1 VTGRIIDVR
10 SRELVEV
17 LGPGALE
24 RRDPRGATQRQAW
37 ASPSTPQIEEWN
49 AEQAFRFGYCAN
61 VIAYRCVQLRANA
74 IASVPIVAG
83 RKMGDAASIRLD
95 APITKL
101 LGPPP
106 GGPAPKLSARK
117 LLRWTMAQ
125 EIVTGRRAWEIETAP
140 NSDRIVGLWPLA
152 IANLQAFPS
161 KGGTEWFR
169 VFEYGTGN
177 EAVKYSP
184 DQIFYSWDPSGTDF
198 RKAESELQAAR
209 FDLSLVNLCDRYGI
223 GFLRNNAVP
232 AAIIT
237 VTAFPDD
244 DHRQRF
250 TRNWS
255 SDYGGPDNSGR
266 VAINE
271 VGADGDGPVGESIDV
286 KVLGLSAKDSRL
298 VETRKDAMV
307 EIAIALGT
315 PWSKL
320 DASGRTFDNAE
331 VEDRA
336 WWETTLLPD
345 LVDLQDDIN
354 MQLAPRLGDEVCWF
368 DLRQVPALARRIKP
382 ITQEVG
388 APALLFA
395 RIMKINE
402 ARADYGLEL
411 LPDGDR
417 FLTDE
422 EVAVLQ
428 GWGLE
433 GGSTD
438 EVARAAL
445 AELEQRMP
453 PASAEPPPVHTAI
466 HTAETRILDPEQL
479 EQRRARIWRT
489 NDAVATAIEGRW
501 ARAMRRMFGK
511 QLDATLARLTGKRG
525 RQMLAEMRADPLP
538 DPAPSIDPSS
548 IFDPVFWE
556 EVTAE
561 LVHDLLDDAATAGTA
576 RVTAQFGVS
585 FDMTAA
591 WVQEFI
597 EQRAQQLAG
606 QVTQTTYDAIRSEL
620 VAGVEGGDSIDQLA
634 DRIRQVFKVASESRA
649 ETIART
655 EVISAYNGAA
665 TLAAGTLP
673 ADVIAGQEWIA
684 TRDSRTRE
692 SHAAADGQIVAIG
705 QPFTISGA
713 NAAYPGDPAL
723 PAGLSVNCRCTV
735 AFLTPEE
742 MAELTEPSG
751 QLVAKRSAQAL
762 LDMVPSG
769 GEDFDFVRWHR
780 TIREVAA

>member
-1 VTGRIIDVR
+1 MSAPAIRPDAVLL
-10 SRELVEV
+10 REAREV
-17 LGPGALE
+17 LGVDI
-24 RRDPRGATQRQAW
+24 RDPRGATQRAAW
-37 ASPSTPQIEEWN
+37 TSPSLPQVEEWD
-49 AEQAFRFGYCAN
+49 ATAAFRLGYAAN

-83 RKMGDAASIRLD
+83 RKINDATTINERAR
-95 APITKL
+95 ITQL

-117 LLRWTMAQ
+117 LIRWTVGQ

-140 NSDRIVGLWPLA
+140 NSDQIVALWPLA
-152 IANLQAFPS
+152 IANLKAFPS
-161 KGGTEWFR
+161 KGGSEWFR

-177 EAVKYSP
+177 DAVRYTP
-184 DQIFYSWDPSGTDF
+184 DQIFYAWDPSGTDF

-232 AAIIT
+232 ATIVT
-237 VTAFPDD
+237 TTAFPNEEA
-244 DHRQRF
+244 RRKF
-250 TRNWS
+250 MRNWEAEF
-255 SDYGGPDNSGR
+255 GGPDNAGR
-266 VAINE
+266 VALNE
-271 VGADGDGPVGESIDV
+271 LGDDGDGPVGESIDV

-298 VETRKDAMV
+298 VEQRKDAMV

-331 VEDRA
+331 VEDRG

-354 MQLAPRLGDEVCWF
+354 MQLAPRLGSEVCWF
-368 DLRQVPALARRIKP
+368 DLRAVPALARRIKP
-382 ITQEVG
+382 ITQSVG

-411 LPDGDR
+411 LDDGDR
-417 FLTDE
+417 FLTDD
-422 EVAVLQ
+422 EVAALQ
-428 GWGLE
+428 GWGVTA
-433 GGSTD
+433 GSARD
-438 EVARAAL
+438 VVRAAL

-453 PASAEPPPVHTAI
+453 PASQPPALEQPTAAEP
-466 HTAETRILDPEQL
+466 ETRVVDPEL
-479 EQRRARIWRT
+479 VEQRRARIWRAA
-489 NDAVATAIEGRW
+489 DAVATALEQQW
-501 ARAMRRMFGK
+501 QRAMVRMFAR
-511 QLDATLARLTGKRG
+511 QQEATLGRLTGKRG
-525 RQMLAEMRADPLP
+525 RQMLAELRADPLP
-538 DPAPSIDPSS
+538 DPAPQIDPAS
-548 IFDPVFWE
+548 IFDPQFWRD
-556 EVTAE
+556 VTAE
-561 LVHDLLDDAATAGTA
+561 LVHDLLEGAAVAGLNRLST
-576 RVTAQFGVS
+576 QFDVS
-585 FDMTAA
+585 FDLTAR
-591 WVQEFI
+591 WVQDFI

-606 QVTQTTYDAIRSEL
+606 QVTQTTYDAIRAEL
-620 VAGVEGGDSIDQLA
+620 VAGVEAGDGIDELA
-634 DRIRQVFKVASESRA
+634 TRIRRVFSVASESRA

-665 TLAAGTLP
+665 TLGAGSLP
-673 ADVIAGQEWIA
+673 ADVVAGQEWIA

-692 SHAAADGQIVAIG
+692 AHAAADGQIVPIG

-723 PAGLSVNCRCTV
+723 PPGLSVNCRCTV

-742 MAELTEPSG
+742 MEALTERSG
-751 QLVAKRSAQAL
+751 RRLEVRAAQAL
-762 LDMVPSG
+762 LAMVPAG
-769 GEDFDFVRWHR
+769 ATDFDFITWRR
-780 TIREVAA
+780 AAEEVAA